1 MKYIY
6 KTFLITLLV
15 LTFVI
20 FPQHYEPE
28 RTLFDPNSIPLKPI
42 EEVILNKMSIE
53 QKVGQLFIFGF
64 DGTTLNTKTQEFFQ
78 DTHLGGVL
86 LLSKNINNE
95 KQLIQLTT
103 QIQQTL
109 PIPLFISIDQEGNPV
124 ARIEWN
130 ETLTKP
136 QSSITT
142 PQQAFNLA
150 LSRGE
155 ILKGLGINMNL
166 APVVEYITNTHSFL
180 YDRVYRGNQ
189 EEILQKSISSIN
201 GYTQAEIIPV
211 PKHYPGHS
219 NTSPDSHYNL
229 PVVNIDRNQW
239 DIYIEPFSK
248 ILEQTE
254 VNALMVG
261 HIKYPN
267 IDSKPSTISNEI
279 INERLIETFNYEG
292 IVISDDM
299 EMDALEN
306 INTYS
311 ILAKQALLAGN
322 DILIYSKYR
331 NNHPDLQKDVYNYI
345 VREVNNG
352 NIDLNILNNKVL
364 RILKVKIDYN
374 VLDPDIT
381 LENLKKT

>member
-189 EEILQKSISSIN
+189 EEILQKSISSIE
-201 GYTQAEIIPV
+201 GYTEAEIISV

-306 INTYS
+306 IDEYS

-345 VREVNNG
+345 VGEVNDG
-352 NIDLNILNNKVL
+352 NIDLNILNDKVL

-374 VLDPDIT
+374 ILEPDIT
-381 LENLKKT
+381 LEKLRKT